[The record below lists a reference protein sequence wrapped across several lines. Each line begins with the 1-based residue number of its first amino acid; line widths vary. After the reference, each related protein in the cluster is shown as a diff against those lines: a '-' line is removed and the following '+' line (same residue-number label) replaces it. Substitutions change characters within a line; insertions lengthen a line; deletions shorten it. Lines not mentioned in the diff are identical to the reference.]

1 MHAMKRAAITGG
13 VAEGKSTVL
22 SYLASMGF
30 TTLSADV
37 VAKDVFAE
45 PVIQESL
52 AALLQTEGLVE
63 PADLRKAIATKPSI
77 RRSVNR
83 LMHPHLLPR
92 LLDSGADYV
101 EIPLLIE
108 TCLQGLFDEIWVVTC
123 GPEEQFR
130 RLSNRIGARET
141 VQMLST
147 QLPTQAKIP
156 FADVVVRT
164 NEPEERVLAH
174 VRRYAF

>member
-1 MHAMKRAAITGG
+1 MKRAAITGG

-22 SYLASMGF
+22 GYLASMGF
-30 TTLSADV
+30 KTLSADE
-37 VAKDVFAE
+37 VARELFVE
-45 PVIQESL
+45 PDIQKAL
-52 AALLQTEGLVE
+52 AFMLQVNAPVQ
-63 PADLRKAIATKPSI
+63 PADLRRAIASKPML
-77 RRSVNR
+77 RRAVNR

-92 LLDSGADYV
+92 LVDSGVDFV

-130 RLSNRIGARET
+130 RLSNRIGSRET
-141 VQMLST
+141 VQLLST
-147 QLPTQAKIP
+147 QLPTQVKIP

-164 NEPEERVLAH
+164 NAPEESVLAH